1 MTLSIKNDP
10 ARGMGFVLLVVD
22 KAIRSSLLE
31 ISVFNRF
38 KGLYLGRSVPGKP
51 NWTTTPSQLFGA
63 ARISG
68 DDRSTAYCS
77 GPDITTFIP
86 EGAVVAIASS
96 DGAIDDEVAWEGINI
111 RLTWDGIGA
120 WVEVKNTTE
129 GAFSW
134 DWDPQA
140 VAKAAAAAGD
150 EADRAQRESDLKK
163 TEDEERRKQEEA
175 RKQAEEKKRQ
185 EEAAQREARE
195 RAEAEKSRR
204 KPAPDNRARLNK
216 SSRRR

>member
-68 DDRSTAYCS
+68 DDRSTAYCI

-140 VAKAAAAAGD
+140 VAKAAAGD